1 MKFSFR
7 FVSFFCF
14 SRFDER
20 IKELK
25 LVPVFFLVPI
35 RLITIVKYE
44 CVAVSIIYWLKIQ
57 ITNSF
62 VCQCFLPISMYFFC
76 CKI

>member
-25 LVPVFFLVPI
+25 LVPVCFPGSDSTDYD
-35 RLITIVKYE
+35 R
-44 CVAVSIIYWLKIQ
+44 Q
-57 ITNSF
+57 I
-62 VCQCFLPISMYFFC
+62 
-76 CKI
+76 